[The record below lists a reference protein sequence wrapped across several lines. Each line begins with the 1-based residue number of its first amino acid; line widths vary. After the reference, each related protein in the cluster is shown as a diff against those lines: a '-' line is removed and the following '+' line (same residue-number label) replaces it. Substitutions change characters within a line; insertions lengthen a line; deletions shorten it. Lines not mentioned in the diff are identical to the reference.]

1 MGGGAVAPRYDERMA
16 RSNRQRTS
24 RRAVYETLRRKV
36 LTLELPPGAALSE
49 NELAAALGV
58 SRTPVRESL
67 ILLSQEGLV
76 QIFPQVGSFV
86 SRVDPAKVADAQFLR
101 EAVELAAL
109 DDLPAE
115 LDADLVEEL
124 RRNLAEQE
132 RPGLD
137 LEDFFELDEAFHHA
151 LLRLSGHGSAWATV
165 VSAKGHLDRARRL
178 GLYDTATPTGF
189 AAQHVEIFEAVLG
202 GDAALAR
209 SAMRTHLRAVFDDVE
224 RVRARSPE
232 LFAKD
237 TGSVPVRRNVV
248 VWE

>member
-1 MGGGAVAPRYDERMA
+1 MA

-49 NELAAALGV
+49 NELGASLGV

-67 ILLSQEGLV
+67 ILLAQEGLV

-86 SRVDPAKVADAQFLR
+86 SRVDPARVADAQFLR

-115 LDADLVEEL
+115 LDPELVEEL
-124 RRNLAEQE
+124 RRNLAEQR
-132 RPGLD
+132 RPGLG
-137 LEDFFELDEAFHHA
+137 LEEFFELDEAFHHT

-178 GLYDTATPTGF
+178 GLYETASPDGF
-189 AAQHVEIFEAVLG
+189 AAQHVEIFDAVLA
-202 GDAALAR
+202 GDAALVR

-232 LFAKD
+232 LFATD

>member
-1 MGGGAVAPRYDERMA
+1 MA

-49 NELAAALGV
+49 NELGASLGV

-67 ILLSQEGLV
+67 ILLAQEGLV

-86 SRVDPAKVADAQFLR
+86 SRVDPARVADAQFLR

-115 LDADLVEEL
+115 LDPELVEEL
-124 RRNLAEQE
+124 RRNLAEQR
-132 RPGLD
+132 RPGLG
-137 LEDFFELDEAFHHA
+137 LEEFFELDETFHHA

-178 GLYDTATPTGF
+178 GLYETASPDGF
-189 AAQHVEIFEAVLG
+189 AAQHVEIFDAVLA
-202 GDAALAR
+202 GDAALVR

-232 LFAKD
+232 LFATD